1 MSYQLP
7 VPDTDLEEARAELL
21 HFAAGMGKTGVEP
34 STATPSERESR
45 PEHQDMDQDA
55 NREKRIEMDG
65 ERPPAKFAKAEAKGD
80 QRLEEAPQTGK
91 GSQAP
96 TLGAANK
103 SPARELQTAQG
114 SLSSGGDGSQLRKGS
129 RQNPYQQWGSRSWNR
144 QGSNWSKREND
155 RRRDKGQVLE
165 NERLRNLLLAVARL
179 TLRMEDT
186 ISIQQLDVEFII
198 FMQMPAIAEKLYEVG
213 QNWHKKKEAEPS
225 SLDQPMRSVL
235 LFCLLTAL
243 LEKVQELEVNG
254 ELMQLCKDRGLV
266 VDARSY
272 NGTHRPRSASRRRWR
287 PWSTAFWW
295 STYARPCSLCA
306 SPTCWVASIH
316 FDG

>member
-7 VPDTDLEEARAELL
+7 VADTDLEEARAELL

-65 ERPPAKFAKAEAKGD
+65 ERPPAKFAKGEAKGD

-103 SPARELQTAQG
+103 SPTRELQTAQG

-129 RQNPYQQWGSRSWNR
+129 RQNDPARGTGRAPTGPSERTIATGTRAKSWRTSAFATSFLQW
-144 QGSNWSKREND
+144 
-155 RRRDKGQVLE
+155 
-165 NERLRNLLLAVARL
+165 
-179 TLRMEDT
+179 
-186 ISIQQLDVEFII
+186 
-198 FMQMPAIAEKLYEVG
+198 
-213 QNWHKKKEAEPS
+213 
-225 SLDQPMRSVL
+225 
-235 LFCLLTAL
+235 
-243 LEKVQELEVNG
+243 
-254 ELMQLCKDRGLV
+254 RG
-266 VDARSY
+266 
-272 NGTHRPRSASRRRWR
+272 
-287 PWSTAFWW
+287 
-295 STYARPCSLCA
+295 
-306 SPTCWVASIH
+306 
-316 FDG
+316 